1 VESGDFVPNIIRLIA
16 ACAVATVIAV
26 PAALAQ
32 DVHNGTGTMMVGG
45 MEISVG
51 AGVATLDLPDVR
63 FGTTF
68 SNQSLTTD
76 RHRFP
81 NSNNFDHEWGPS
93 ITAGVVVPWSGPTAL
108 AVTGF
113 FSNIEDKH
121 TVHCLATLTTSCA
134 TVDPT
139 GTQFPDIA
147 PDINEKTKRDVDNW
161 GVQVEGR
168 YYLNGPIVAPRF
180 LRSTYLGAGGDVRAI
195 LQDTTINSVSP
206 QFPDSLIRYDE
217 SLDTRY
223 YGGYLAIGGDYS
235 IFPGL
240 DSGWGISSSFKA
252 HVGVYSAQTDYDGSY
267 KEFFIDTPASITRL
281 SKSDDQATVIA
292 GLSFET
298 RKQFGPR
305 VSLSLLSEYDWYSSV
320 PKMRYADFGGKTT
333 IEDDSALATRTTL
346 RLNIGLGSAALYE
359 EPLK

>member
-1 VESGDFVPNIIRLIA
+1 MPNIIRLIA
-16 ACAVATVIAV
+16 ACAVATVVAI

-32 DVHNGTGTMMVGG
+32 DVQNGAGTMMVGG

-63 FGTTF
+63 FGVLAQNLSTRAVRT
-68 SNQSLTTD
+68 
-76 RHRFP
+76 FP
-81 NSNNFDHEWGPS
+81 NDNNFDHEWGPS

-113 FSNIEDKH
+113 FSNIDSKH
-121 TVHCLATLTTSCA
+121 TINCTSTLTAGCA

-139 GTQFPDIA
+139 GTRIDFATDIT
-147 PDINEKTKRDVDNW
+147 EKAKRDVDNW
-161 GVQVEGR
+161 GVQLEGR
-168 YYLNGPIVAPRF
+168 YYLDRPIAVPRF

-195 LQDTTINSVSP
+195 LQDITINNTTP
-206 QFPDSLIRYDE
+206 QFPGALIRYDE
-217 SLDTRY
+217 SLDTHY

-252 HVGVYSAQTDYDGSY
+252 HIGVYSAQTDYDGSY
-267 KEFFIDTPASITRL
+267 KALFIDTPASITRL

-320 PKMRYADFGGKTT
+320 PKMRYAQGLSGVTT

>member
-1 VESGDFVPNIIRLIA
+1 MPNIIRLIA

-63 FGTTF
+63 FGTRRSRTKA
-68 SNQSLTTD
+68 SPPAATD
-76 RHRFP
+76 SP

-161 GVQVEGR
+161 GAQVEGR

-195 LQDTTINSVSP
+195 LQDTTINSVSL
-206 QFPDSLIRYDE
+206 Q
-217 SLDTRY
+217 
-223 YGGYLAIGGDYS
+223 
-235 IFPGL
+235 
-240 DSGWGISSSFKA
+240 
-252 HVGVYSAQTDYDGSY
+252 GV
-267 KEFFIDTPASITRL
+267 FRRH
-281 SKSDDQATVIA
+281 A
-292 GLSFET
+292 G
-298 RKQFGPR
+298 QHH
-305 VSLSLLSEYDWYSSV
+305 
-320 PKMRYADFGGKTT
+320 
-333 IEDDSALATRTTL
+333 
-346 RLNIGLGSAALYE
+346 AALE
-359 EPLK
+359 VGRPGGRHCRPVLRNAQAVWSARQPVVVERI

>member
-1 VESGDFVPNIIRLIA
+1 MPNIIHLIA
-16 ACAVATVIAV
+16 AGAVATGVAIS
-26 PAALAQ
+26 AASAQ

-63 FGTTF
+63 FGVLAQNLSTRAVRT
-68 SNQSLTTD
+68 
-76 RHRFP
+76 FP
-81 NSNNFDHEWGPS
+81 NDNNFDHEWGPS

-113 FSNIEDKH
+113 FSNIDSKH
-121 TVHCLATLTTSCA
+121 TINCSSTLTARCA

-139 GTQFPDIA
+139 GTRIDFATDIT
-147 PDINEKTKRDVDNW
+147 EKAKRDVDNW

-168 YYLNGPIVAPRF
+168 YYLDRPIAVPRF

-195 LQDTTINSVSP
+195 LQDITINNTTP
-206 QFPDSLIRYDE
+206 QFPGALIRYDE
-217 SLDTRY
+217 SLDTHY

-267 KEFFIDTPASITRL
+267 KAFFIDTPASITRL

-320 PKMRYADFGGKTT
+320 PKMRYAQGLGGVTT

-346 RLNIGLGSAALYE
+346 RLNIGLGSGALYE